1 MERST
6 LRQSGGEMEQGHSV
20 CPRGLEFVMIGGGG
34 REEKQTLMVSKQSM
48 FSISLIL
55 RALRRVVVIL

>member
-1 MERST
+1 
-6 LRQSGGEMEQGHSV
+6 MEQGHSM

>member
-1 MERST
+1 
-6 LRQSGGEMEQGHSV
+6 MEQGRSV
-20 CPRGLEFVMIGGGG
+20 CSSCLEFEMTGGGS

-55 RALRRVVVIL
+55 RALRSVVVIL

>member
-1 MERST
+1 MCS
-6 LRQSGGEMEQGHSV
+6 
-20 CPRGLEFVMIGGGG
+20 RGLEFVMIGGGK

-55 RALRRVVVIL
+55 RALKSVVVIL

>member
-1 MERST
+1 MT
-6 LRQSGGEMEQGHSV
+6 
-20 CPRGLEFVMIGGGG
+20 GGGG

-55 RALRRVVVIL
+55 RALKSVVVIF